1 MTRSSELWML
11 VWPFF
16 GNKSSLKILFVSFW
30 GWSYNMLGDFYP
42 SKCYIT
48 KKGPKKLSDFECCAV
63 LTHSTQFQWLVWPI
77 FGSKTCLRT
86 LFRGYW
92 GWYFDFLGW
101 YLSLNNLYYK
111 EMAKTCPYLASE
123 LVFAKYGLKIELHC
137 IQSYKT
143 PIFLSKFRDK
153 AI

>member
-1 MTRSSELWML
+1 MTRSSQLWML

-16 GNKSSLKILFVSFW
+16 SNKSSLKILFVSFW

-92 GWYFDFLGW
+92 GWSFDFWIDICLF
-101 YLSLNNLYYK
+101 NILYYQEIAQK
-111 EMAKTCPYLASE
+111 AVRFWILCSFFPFCTIPRACLA
-123 LVFAKYGLKIELHC
+123 
-137 IQSYKT
+137 
-143 PIFLSKFRDK
+143 IFWRLNMFKDSF
-153 AI
+153 